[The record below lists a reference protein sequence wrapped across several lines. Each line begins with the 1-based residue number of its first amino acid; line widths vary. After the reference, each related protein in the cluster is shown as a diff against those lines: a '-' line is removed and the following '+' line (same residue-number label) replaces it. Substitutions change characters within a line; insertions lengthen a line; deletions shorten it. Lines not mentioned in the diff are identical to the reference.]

1 MNEKWYIDATVVCA
15 DFQGEVNINQL
26 VIFEMWFHVKDYQL
40 LKRPFYNS
48 NHKRLFI
55 CFIEIYLIVSIYLWC
70 FGVLLFCLGLC
81 FFVFHSCYF
90 VYWCF
95 ILFCLI
101 LILHSIFVVV
111 SIIVIL
117 RFIFVVLSIIAI
129 MCTLSF
135 HSLIWS
141 NFIPW
146 SRQYCSWTVLISRSS
161 ICIMVRCTR
170 YNFCLLFFAEG
181 WKFL

>member
-1 MNEKWYIDATVVCA
+1 MNEKWYIDVTVVCA

-90 VYWCF
+90 VYWCNLVF
-95 ILFCLI
+95 HF
-101 LILHSIFVVV
+101 
-111 SIIVIL
+111 
-117 RFIFVVLSIIAI
+117 VLSDFDFA
-129 MCTLSF
+129 F
-135 HSLIWS
+135 HICCCIYNCDSAFHFCCFVNNRDNVYPVFSLI
-141 NFIPW
+141 NL
-146 SRQYCSWTVLISRSS
+146 V
-161 ICIMVRCTR
+161 
-170 YNFCLLFFAEG
+170 
-181 WKFL
+181 

>member
-1 MNEKWYIDATVVCA
+1 VNEKWYIDVTVVCA
-15 DFQGEVNINQL
+15 DFPGEVNINQL

-55 CFIEIYLIVSIYLWC
+55 RFIEIYLIVSIYLWC

-81 FFVFHSCYF
+81 FSVSLIVLLCFTRVILFIVVIS
-90 VYWCF
+90 CF
-95 ILFCLI
+95 ILLCLI

-117 RFIFVVLSIIAI
+117 CFIFVVLSIIAI

-135 HSLIWS
+135 HR
-141 NFIPW
+141 FINL
-146 SRQYCSWTVLISRSS
+146 V
-161 ICIMVRCTR
+161 
-170 YNFCLLFFAEG
+170 
-181 WKFL
+181 